1 MIMHFMIEAWGYW
14 FKISQPLNFKVKTS
28 LHEFMHYNLQQVDI
42 INGLNMWTI
51 LLQNK
56 FDNMFI
62 FDKARQCIMDLIL
75 FDIGSL

>member
-1 MIMHFMIEAWGYW
+1 MIMLGLITHEFEINRSLVRL
-14 FKISQPLNFKVKTS
+14 KLNIRLLNFNFH
-28 LHEFMHYNLQQVDI
+28 LQVDI